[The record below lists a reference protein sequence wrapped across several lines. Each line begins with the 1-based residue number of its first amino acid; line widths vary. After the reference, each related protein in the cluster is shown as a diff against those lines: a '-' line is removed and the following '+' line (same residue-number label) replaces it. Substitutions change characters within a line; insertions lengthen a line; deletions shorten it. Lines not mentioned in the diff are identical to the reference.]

1 MSNIYVFN
9 KFGPYG
15 WGRGRFELATYEA
28 WPLADCAFPWG
39 EYIPRSWI
47 QNILSMIFFFFFNI
61 YIKIYVHTNA
71 CMYACK

>member
-15 WGRGRFELATYEA
+15 WGRGRFELATYEV
-28 WPLADCAFPWG
+28 WPLADCAVPWS

-47 QNILSMIFFFFFNI
+47 FFLYI

-71 CMYACK
+71 CT